1 MTDENGE
8 PEEDFAADETTGD
21 TVSDVTVEGG
31 EPEDENAAD
40 ETTGGTDGDAANEL
54 TELVPVDIDET
65 NPDRRIDVY
74 ASWEGDELHLGDTV
88 TLRMELIGYDGL
100 ACTVFWQC
108 DRGEGFVDCDET
120 MGMSTLSFVVDE
132 ENAAWVWRAGVVVT
146 IPEIEVP
153 VEVPEEPADAQSA
166 ADEPAETPE
175 APAAPAAPEEQQ
187 DAADEAA
194 DA

>member
-1 MTDENGE
+1 M
-8 PEEDFAADETTGD
+8 
-21 TVSDVTVEGG
+21 TVEGG

-108 DRGEGFVDCDET
+108 DRGEGFVDIGEPNQYVFE
-120 MGMSTLSFVVDE
+120 FVVTDE
-132 ENAAWVWRAGVVVT
+132 NQQWLWRAGVSIDPTQSEEDSDDQNADDYLV
-146 IPEIEVP
+146 IE
-153 VEVPEEPADAQSA
+153 E
-166 ADEPAETPE
+166 
-175 APAAPAAPEEQQ
+175 
-187 DAADEAA
+187 
-194 DA
+194 